1 MEKNDIIII
10 LQIFIII
17 LLVFRINR
25 IETKKE
31 NYDTG
36 YNQNTTFRDCQR
48 KLFITDEDFEFLN
61 DNKSNNKLNNNKSC
75 DCSCN
80 LQHLKVHFTNN
91 I

>member
-10 LQIFIII
+10 LGIFIII
-17 LLVFRINR
+17 LLIFGINR
-25 IETKKE
+25 IETRKE
-31 NYDTG
+31 HYDYG

-48 KLFITDEDFEFLN
+48 KQYITDEDVEF
-61 DNKSNNKLNNNKSC
+61 LNNNKNVTENNNC
-75 DCSCN
+75 ECSCN